1 MGNFNRWVPK
11 PSVERERKDEKKR
24 NERKRIKR
32 KDGRGGASMEADR
45 ETK

>member
-1 MGNFNRWVPK
+1 MK
-11 PSVERERKDEKKR
+11 KKR